1 MAQKCVH
8 KGCGKR
14 FTDAEEI
21 CIYHP
26 GPPIFHEGQ
35 KGWKCCKARVLT
47 FDEFLV
53 IPPCTTGI
61 HSTIDDTPQ
70 EARKPDTD
78 VADKSAASQTA
89 KLISE
94 VSIEST
100 DPAPATRTAVPQQP
114 PSIEAEPESDEDNP
128 ELPIPSNATCRRRG
142 CDVVSTK
149 IGADREPRVEE
160 NCTHHPGHP
169 IFHEGSKGW
178 SCCKRRVLE
187 FDEFLR
193 IEGCNAKPKHMF
205 VGSGKKAG
213 KDSAEKTLTTIR
225 HDFYQTGT
233 TIHASLYLKKIS
245 KADAKV
251 AFSSPTTISVDLPT
265 ADKTRYKE
273 TIPLYGLIDPAKSNF
288 KVLGTK
294 LELSLA
300 KADGQGWPVLRADD
314 RPTGEIIQTGK
325 AGRAS

>member
-1 MAQKCVH
+1 MQCQTQAYVCR
-8 KGCGKR
+8 KR
-14 FTDAEEI
+14 KEGWQRFCRENFDDNKVRQLLN
-21 CIYHP
+21 
-26 GPPIFHEGQ
+26 GPE
-35 KGWKCCKARVLT
+35 
-47 FDEFLV
+47 
-53 IPPCTTGI
+53 
-61 HSTIDDTPQ
+61 
-70 EARKPDTD
+70 
-78 VADKSAASQTA
+78 SQTH
-89 KLISE
+89 SH
-94 VSIEST
+94 
-100 DPAPATRTAVPQQP
+100 
-114 PSIEAEPESDEDNP
+114 N
-128 ELPIPSNATCRRRG
+128 
-142 CDVVSTK
+142 
-149 IGADREPRVEE
+149 
-160 NCTHHPGHP
+160 
-169 IFHEGSKGW
+169 
-178 SCCKRRVLE
+178 
-187 FDEFLR
+187 
-193 IEGCNAKPKHMF
+193 
-205 VGSGKKAG
+205 
-213 KDSAEKTLTTIR
+213 R